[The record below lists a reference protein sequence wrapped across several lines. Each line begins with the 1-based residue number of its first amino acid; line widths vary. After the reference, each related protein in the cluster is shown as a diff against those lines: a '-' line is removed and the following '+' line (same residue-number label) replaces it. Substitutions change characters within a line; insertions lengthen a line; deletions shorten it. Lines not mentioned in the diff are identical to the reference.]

1 MSGRDVASR
10 WGGRAVARVVAW
22 FTLLLAAFLSTS
34 GVRAAEALSDE
45 QLASVEGRDGIG
57 MAVHLELNSALLAG
71 ATMDSRITMGFK
83 SAGVNTYL
91 VIQNFGGVMDQIGM
105 SLQAKTRTDG
115 GGDYLDFTLPV
126 FVGFKDFG
134 FRAMSAQTD
143 PSAPITSSYGQI
155 LMNGTAQVQ
164 GHVLLWAH

>member
-1 MSGRDVASR
+1 M
-10 WGGRAVARVVAW
+10 ARLVVCV
-22 FTLLLAAFLSTS
+22 TLLPCMLLAVPAAH
-34 GVRAAEALSDE
+34 AAEAMTDE
-45 QLASVEGRDGIG
+45 QLAGVEGRDGIG
-57 MAVHLELNSALLAG
+57 LAVHLELNSALLTG

-91 VIQNFGGVMDQIGM
+91 VIQNFGGVMDQMGM
-105 SLQAKTRTDG
+105 SLQAKARPDG

-143 PSAPITSSYGQI
+143 PTAPITASYGQV